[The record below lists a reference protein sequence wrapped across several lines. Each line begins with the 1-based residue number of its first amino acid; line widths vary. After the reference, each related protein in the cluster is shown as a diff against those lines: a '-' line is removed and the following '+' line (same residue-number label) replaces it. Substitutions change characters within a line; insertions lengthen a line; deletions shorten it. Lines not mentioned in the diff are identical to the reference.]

1 MQVFA
6 LQSRE
11 IAQYWEHVEPH
22 LRRFEAETLLLS
34 VEDIRANCEA
44 LRQQLWIAV
53 ADSRVIG
60 VLITEIYSTLRGSIC
75 AIWALAGTQSEQG
88 QILTGFEEIRKFARD
103 KGCIALEIRGRKG
116 WERLIPDAR
125 RVGVIL
131 EVPCEPRQF
140 FEESPEALRR
150 ERARNDVRPGRADDP

>member
-1 MQVFA
+1 
-6 LQSRE
+6 LH
-11 IAQYWEHVEPH
+11 WELVEPH
-22 LRRFEAETLLLS
+22 LRRFEKETLLLS
-34 VEDIRANCEA
+34 AEGIRANCEA

-75 AIWALAGTQSEQG
+75 AIWALAGTQSEPG
-88 QILTGFEEIRKFARD
+88 QLTAGLEEIRKFARG

-116 WERLIPDAR
+116 WERLIPDAK

-131 EVPCEPRQF
+131 EV
-140 FEESPEALRR
+140 AL
-150 ERARNDVRPGRADDP
+150 